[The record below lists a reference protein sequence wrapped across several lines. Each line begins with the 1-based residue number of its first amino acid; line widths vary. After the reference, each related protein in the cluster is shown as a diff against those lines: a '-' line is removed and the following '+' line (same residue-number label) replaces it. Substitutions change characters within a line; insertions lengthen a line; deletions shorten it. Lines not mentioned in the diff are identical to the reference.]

1 MLDDDLERKDVENAI
16 LKGRIEIGEIV
27 ECEFC
32 GGKTKAKNVKRQHW
46 LNKKLYIV
54 ENVQAEVCTECR
66 ERYFHAKTLD
76 ALDEYLSKQHV
87 VKEKLN
93 VEVVSFNQAMA

>member
-1 MLDDDLERKDVENAI
+1 MI
-16 LKGRIEIGEIV
+16 
-27 ECEFC
+27 CEFC
-32 GGKTKAKNVKRQHW
+32 GGKTKVKNVKRQHW

-54 ENVQAEVCTECR
+54 ENVQAEVCTECG

-76 ALDEYLSKQHV
+76 ALDAFLSEQHS
-87 VKEKLN
+87 VKERLN

>member
-1 MLDDDLERKDVENAI
+1 M
-16 LKGRIEIGEIV
+16 
-27 ECEFC
+27 ECDFC
-32 GGKTKAKNVKRQHW
+32 GGRTRAKNVKRQHW

-54 ENVQAEVCTECR
+54 ENVQAEVCTECG

-93 VEVVSFNQAMA
+93 VEVVSFNQVMV

>member
-1 MLDDDLERKDVENAI
+1 MI
-16 LKGRIEIGEIV
+16 
-27 ECEFC
+27 CEFC

-54 ENVQAEVCTECR
+54 ENVQAEVCTECG

-76 ALDEYLSKQHV
+76 ALDAFLSEQHS
-87 VKEKLN
+87 VKEQLN
-93 VEVVSFNQAMA
+93 VEVVSFNQPMA

>member
-1 MLDDDLERKDVENAI
+1 MI
-16 LKGRIEIGEIV
+16 
-27 ECEFC
+27 CEFC
-32 GGKTKAKNVKRQHW
+32 GGPTRTKSVKRQHW

-54 ENVQAEVCTECR
+54 ENVQAEVCADCG

-87 VKEKLN
+87 VKDRLD
-93 VEVVSFNQAMA
+93 VEVVRFVQAAA